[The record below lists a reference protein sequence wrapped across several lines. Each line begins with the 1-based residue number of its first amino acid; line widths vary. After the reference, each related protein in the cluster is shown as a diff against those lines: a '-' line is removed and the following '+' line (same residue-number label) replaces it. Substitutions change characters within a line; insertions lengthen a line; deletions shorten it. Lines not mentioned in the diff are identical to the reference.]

1 MIHITMIHI
10 MNTIFIINGIYDIL
24 CSLSILHICVH
35 KYFPLLNTNVEGRTI
50 NIRNI
55 NIPLFGNIHLSM
67 LKYNRDQNIVME
79 RFLAYW
85 IFTYGMMRI
94 FGDYK
99 IIAYSYYIEGAFL
112 FNETIYDSVYT
123 QKTLA
128 VILSSLLLG
137 HTAYNMQAIK

>member
-1 MIHITMIHI
+1 MATMINI
-10 MNTIFIINGIYDIL
+10 MNTIFIINGMYDIL
-24 CSLSILHICVH
+24 CSLSILHICAH
-35 KYFPLLNTNVEGRTI
+35 KSFPLLNINNKYNV
-50 NIRNI
+50 RNI

-67 LKYNRDQNIVME
+67 FKYNRHQNIVME

-94 FGDYK
+94 FGDYQ
-99 IIAYSYYIEGAFL
+99 IISYSYYIESYFL

-137 HTAYNMQAIK
+137 HIAYNMQAIK